1 MKHYYLYAA
10 GSFIQTKDILKVK
23 EKYTDEY
30 FAEVC
35 MADEKILEECIQ
47 KAVGVENEMSELSS
61 GAKYKILKQISD
73 AIFENRKTLAEI
85 IAMEAGKPLK
95 YALIEAERAS
105 QTFLIAA
112 EEAKRIYSEILS
124 LDWFSDLRKEAVVKL
139 FPVGTVAGITPF
151 NFPLNLVA
159 HKLAP
164 AIAAGCPIILKP
176 ASATPVSSLELAAI
190 INKTDLP
197 KSAFSVLPMSH
208 IVSKPLIEDER
219 IKKISFTGSPE
230 VGWEM
235 KTRCRKKR
243 ITLELGGNA
252 AAVVTPSAD
261 FEEAVAKC
269 VTGAFAYSG
278 QVCIHTQRIFVHES
292 IYDNFV
298 RKFVERTSKLKYG
311 NPLETDTD
319 ISVMIDETNAIRVEN
334 WINEAVISGAKVL
347 IGGKRTGSYLD
358 PTVLT
363 NTHKDMKVRKEEIFG
378 PVVCIEKYL
387 NFDEAIDLV
396 NDSRFGL
403 QSGVFTNN
411 IQEMNIA
418 FTKIKAGG
426 IMINESPTFRM
437 DHMPYG
443 GLKESGFG
451 KEGVKYAIFE
461 MSDMKILVKT
471 Y

>member
-105 QTFLIAA
+105 QTFIIAA